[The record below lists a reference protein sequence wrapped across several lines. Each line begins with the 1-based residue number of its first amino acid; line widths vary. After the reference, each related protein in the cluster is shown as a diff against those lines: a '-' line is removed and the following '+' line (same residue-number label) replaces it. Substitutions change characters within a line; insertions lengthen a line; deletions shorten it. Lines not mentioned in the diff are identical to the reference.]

1 MEINN
6 LISKQND
13 SLEEI
18 NKEIQAKEIKVN
30 NTNIRILRKYFKH
43 WRNITYWRI
52 ILNNLLLNQNN
63 NSSKQEKILFSPT
76 TVLDSKYFKSIFSPI
91 KDDQN
96 NHSNLSI
103 VKSNNFDLNLTKS
116 EISQNELLNNNNNI
130 TIEKKKSQEN
140 KIKSKKNKI
149 IVNKKTFHNKIKNN
163 NNSYNSYH

>member
-6 LISKQND
+6 LINKQND

-18 NKEIQAKEIKVN
+18 NKEIQANEIKVN
-30 NTNIRILRKYFKH
+30 HTNIRIIRKYFKH

-52 ILNNLLLNQNN
+52 ILNNLLIYQNN
-63 NSSKQEKILFSPT
+63 NSLKQEKILFSPT
-76 TVLDSKYFKSIFSPI
+76 TVIDSKYFKSIFSPI

-130 TIEKKKSQEN
+130 TIEKKNHK
-140 KIKSKKNKI
+140 KIK
-149 IVNKKTFHNKIKNN
+149 
-163 NNSYNSYH
+163 